1 MGGFSMIIL
10 AVLGIISLTGLAL
23 SIAGFVLL
31 IVFLIKRKKK
41 TKAKNVLL
49 VLAILFLVLGIPTTC
64 VLPGF
69 LIIGNNAAINSSI
82 NSKQYPVTNAIAHHD
97 NNKLENLLKNG
108 GNPNEIYSDM
118 PAIFSACNYEYK
130 ANSTAVK
137 LLISYHADINAAYN
151 FSSFDAYHNPNTLMK
166 YIFISTIASG
176 NESELLKIEDIL
188 LQNGYDANETDSVGA
203 TLLMYA
209 TSTSA
214 YFTSRDNFNFAT
226 NSVIL
231 LINHGANI
239 NATDKKG
246 RTPLMWACGSGNPDD
261 FASEIEMPKTIET
274 KDGGFA
280 PFDYRVIKYLV
291 DNGADVN
298 AKDKE
303 GYTALDY
310 FKQSE
315 EYAKCWYDYN
325 TVGKSQDY
333 IDECKNIESL
343 LQIK

>member
-1 MGGFSMIIL
+1 M
-10 AVLGIISLTGLAL
+10 
-23 SIAGFVLL
+23 
-31 IVFLIKRKKK
+31 IKRIKK

-49 VLAILFLVLGIPTTC
+49 VLAILFFVLGIPTTC

-82 NSKQYPVTNAIAHHD
+82 DPKQYPVTNAITHHD

-118 PAIFSACNYEYK
+118 PAIFSACNSEYK

-137 LLISYHADINAAYN
+137 LLISYNADINATYN
-151 FSSFDAYHNPNTLMK
+151 FPSFDAYHNPNTLMK

-176 NESELLKIEDIL
+176 SESELLKIEDIL

-214 YFTSRDNFNFAT
+214 YFTSHDNFNFAT

-261 FASEIEMPKTIET
+261 FASEIERPKTIET

-291 DNGADVN
+291 DSGADVN

-315 EYAKCWYDYN
+315 EYAEGWYDYN